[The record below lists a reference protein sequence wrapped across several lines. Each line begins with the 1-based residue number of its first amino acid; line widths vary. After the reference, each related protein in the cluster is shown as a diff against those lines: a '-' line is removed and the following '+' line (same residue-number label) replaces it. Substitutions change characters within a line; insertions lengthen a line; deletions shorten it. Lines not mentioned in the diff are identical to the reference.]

1 MPTMKEHDPLKDLLK
16 NHSARA
22 PETPEWGATQTWNKI
37 LEQRSLPQHKRWS
50 WLRLAIPALAL
61 PSLIALVVLRQ
72 PGNVDDAQIQ
82 ITENSILAIYAD
94 ADLAAFDDSLLGEEI
109 EDLVP

>member
-1 MPTMKEHDPLKDLLK
+1 MTEHDPLKDLLK
-16 NHSARA
+16 KHSARTPEA
-22 PETPEWGATQTWNKI
+22 PEWAATQTWSKI
-37 LEQRSLPQHKRWS
+37 LEQRSPPASKRWS

-61 PSLIALVVLRQ
+61 PTLVVLVDLRQ

-94 ADLAAFDDSLLGEEI
+94 ADLAAFDDSLTGEEI